1 MASTPQQVATWGND
15 DGECSW
21 SCIARQVGGEWLMFW
36 VLISS
41 IAGNAGMYIAE
52 MFEDSWQLLGMAE
65 QGMMPKFLAKRH
77 PTFDTPVNAVLSS
90 YVLIAGLCYFDF
102 MDNLSINNFFSCF
115 SCLLEIFAFIK
126 LRFYN
131 PELPRPFRVPL
142 DSWRVV
148 LLCALPMF
156 LGLFVLGSCFNQG
169 IGVTIMNAVALVFGG
184 VLYYGMKCSGYQ
196 YNYNLKRQRLLSESD
211 GSEAGNGGAD
221 EAVPA

>member
-1 MASTPQQVATWGND
+1 
-15 DGECSW
+15 
-21 SCIARQVGGEWLMFW
+21 
-36 VLISS
+36 
-41 IAGNAGMYIAE
+41 MYIAE

-77 PTFDTPVNAVLSS
+77 PTFDTPVNAVLLS

-131 PELPRPFRVPL
+131 PELPRPLRVPL